1 MKPTPSSSRALFT
14 RRASVAVAIASAS
27 ALALTACSGGSVTG
41 NAADTKDRTTVVVW
55 AGTSGSTDPLRKQ
68 LVEDFNASQSK
79 YTVDIQVQPTSL
91 TAQARLINAIKNKQ
105 GPNFVLDDGQPQSLG
120 QVISTGA
127 VVPLDKYLGASD
139 STLKKSNFT
148 DGMLGTGTFH
158 GKVYSLPTQ
167 GGDYALIY
175 NKAMF
180 KAAGI
185 TKPPATWAELQKD
198 AAKLTI
204 GTQQYG
210 MYLPIGP
217 GGTAPYYWQSMLWSA
232 GGEFMNADNTKVE
245 FNSPEGVRA
254 LTAWTDMVKA
264 GTAYPA
270 SLQTPSDNGSTG
282 AMTSKKAAMA
292 INGAYNL
299 GILDKALGADN
310 VGVAP
315 LPKIDKPAMNLGSNN
330 SYILKGT
337 PAQEDGAWAFLQYWL
352 TPKVQA
358 KWDIATGLLPT
369 NIETAK
375 NATWKSFLAK
385 NPRIKVFADELAYAN
400 SRPSIDAYGAISD
413 ALSAELEKAML
424 LKQSPE
430 EALKN
435 AETAATA
442 ALK

>member
-1 MKPTPSSSRALFT
+1 
-14 RRASVAVAIASAS
+14 
-27 ALALTACSGGSVTG
+27 
-41 NAADTKDRTTVVVW
+41 
-55 AGTSGSTDPLRKQ
+55 
-68 LVEDFNASQSK
+68 
-79 YTVDIQVQPTSL
+79 
-91 TAQARLINAIKNKQ
+91 
-105 GPNFVLDDGQPQSLG
+105 
-120 QVISTGA
+120 
-127 VVPLDKYLGASD
+127 
-139 STLKKSNFT
+139 
-148 DGMLGTGTFH
+148 
-158 GKVYSLPTQ
+158 
-167 GGDYALIY
+167 
-175 NKAMF
+175 
-180 KAAGI
+180 
-185 TKPPATWAELQKD
+185 
-198 AAKLTI
+198 
-204 GTQQYG
+204 
-210 MYLPIGP
+210 
-217 GGTAPYYWQSMLWSA
+217 
-232 GGEFMNADNTKVE
+232 
-245 FNSPEGVRA
+245 
-254 LTAWTDMVKA
+254 
-264 GTAYPA
+264 
-270 SLQTPSDNGSTG
+270 
-282 AMTSKKAAMA
+282 MA